1 MNSDLEVHDD
11 VAKIIG
17 KDMVQLLW
25 EKGFVVVE
33 KDRVVKLSGAKVLS
47 TEAATDPFAVN
58 RGKRTIME
66 QLMARASN
74 EIEFDY
80 IPDTDTGQLKI
91 IGSFRY
97 VKLGTSLFGTSN

>member
-1 MNSDLEVHDD
+1 MNSDLEVHDQ

-33 KDRVVKLSGAKVLS
+33 KDRVVKLSAAKVLT
-47 TEAATDPFAVN
+47 TESALDPLAITE
-58 RGKRTIME
+58 GKRTIMK
-66 QLMARASN
+66 QMMFRASQ
-74 EIEFDY
+74 EIEYDY

-91 IGSFRY
+91 IASFRY
-97 VKLGTSLFGTSN
+97 VKLGTSLFGASN